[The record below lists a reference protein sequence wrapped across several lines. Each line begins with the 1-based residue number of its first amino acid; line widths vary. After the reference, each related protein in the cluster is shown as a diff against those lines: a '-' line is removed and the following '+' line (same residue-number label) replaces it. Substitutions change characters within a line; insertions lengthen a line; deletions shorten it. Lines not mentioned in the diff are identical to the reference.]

1 MTRRQELENIIIG
14 TVLESNE
21 ERNYYDDCGTI
32 ITADMFFDEK
42 NRRVWKLI
50 VDMNAKGLKETT
62 PCDIFKEYGQAVADI
77 VPWMCELVA
86 DYSFVYRKT
95 KYNEISYLMNEFY
108 GVETKYTDVRFEDY
122 VKKFIKTV
130 YEKEGADNHRRGQGA
145 AA

>member
-1 MTRRQELENIIIG
+1 MNRRDELENIIIG
-14 TVLESNE
+14 TLLESNT

-32 ITADMFFDEK
+32 ITADMFLDEK

-50 VDMNAKGLKETT
+50 EDMNAKGLKETT
-62 PCDIFKEYGQAVADI
+62 PCDIYEEYGQEVADI

-95 KYNEISYLMNEFY
+95 KYNEISYMMNEFY